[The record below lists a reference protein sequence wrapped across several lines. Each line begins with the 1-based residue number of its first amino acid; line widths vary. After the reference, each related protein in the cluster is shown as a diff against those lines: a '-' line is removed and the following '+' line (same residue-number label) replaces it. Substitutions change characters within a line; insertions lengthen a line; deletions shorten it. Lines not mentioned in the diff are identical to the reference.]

1 MWKLLVK
8 SGIVSVFCILF
19 CLPNIVVFAEET
31 SRASQGKTMLEV
43 IKEQKDVDWTE
54 NIFKKE
60 YYNEELQDYDFSNDV
75 IMKVYYQSIWCYA
88 DLEVEEIIDNVEE
101 GPFVGYVAL
110 RENPIRIG
118 DYQRNDTT
126 VVELVECYE
135 TCPTYLSD
143 IMQSAIYNSK
153 KAVQGEN
160 YSKVV
165 CFDDTPSNG
174 NIIVYYVGEE
184 NTLVYFYE
192 TYTSEPVEYT
202 LQEFQK
208 YGKAYSKYL
217 TSDELNYD
225 EKGNFLYGG
234 AKSFATFVGQGD
246 VEKYLAVE
254 TNINLEKYILLGIVI
269 LMILLTII
277 YMRKMFVK
285 KSEKD

>member
-1 MWKLLVK
+1 MRKIIVK
-8 SGIVSVFCILF
+8 SGIISIICVLF
-19 CLPNIVVFAEET
+19 CVRNISFFASEEN
-31 SRASQGKTMLEV
+31 SASERRSIVEV
-43 IKEQKDVDWTE
+43 IEEQKDVDGKE

-60 YYNEELQDYDFSNDV
+60 YYNEDLQGYDFSEDV

-88 DLEVEEIIDNVEE
+88 DLELEEIIEKVED

-192 TYTSEPVEYT
+192 TYTSGPVEYT

-225 EKGNFLYGG
+225 ENGNFLYGG
-234 AKSFATFVGQGD
+234 SKSFATFVEQGD
-246 VEKYLAVE
+246 IEKYLTVDSAINVEKYG
-254 TNINLEKYILLGIVI
+254 LLGIVI
-269 LMILLTII
+269 LIILMAVI
-277 YMRKMFVK
+277 YMRKRFVK
-285 KSEKD
+285 KSEKE